1 VGTKTRPGRQPGARR
16 PVGLG
21 WLLLGVWLALAGA
34 AARAQPQSRL
44 TETPDDPR
52 GVIVEA
58 AGDGLTDD
66 SVANGQVFVYNPNG
80 SAAGRIDVPERP
92 LHERARCTIRTVG
105 R

>member
-1 VGTKTRPGRQPGARR
+1 MAPARRLARPGRCRRQGATAV
-16 PVGLG
+16 P
-21 WLLLGVWLALAGA
+21 A
-34 AARAQPQSRL
+34 